1 MPNDGGRAER
11 RKRDR
16 ERGPR
21 VLGGVNFKAT
31 LERVR
36 ATHTRRG
43 MYIDCRR
50 CRVTEGDGEYRE
62 TRAEKSVNRGGNGEG
77 GEHRVQEG
85 PLRMRAS

>member
-16 ERGPR
+16 ERGPH

-50 CRVTEGDGEYRE
+50 CRVTEGDGDTVKRGP
-62 TRAEKSVNRGGNGEG
+62 RNRLIAEGTARG

>member
-1 MPNDGGRAER
+1 MSNDGGR

-50 CRVTEGDGEYRE
+50 CWVTEGDGDTVKRGP
-62 TRAEKSVNRGGNGEG
+62 RNRLIAKGTARGAN
-77 GEHRVQEG
+77 RVQEG